1 MNAYFNQ
8 YQNTQVSTASRE
20 QILLMLYDGAI
31 RFVRQAE
38 EAMLDKNFSKKT
50 QMINKAMA
58 IISEFSATLDFEVGG
73 EIAHNLYALYDYMN
87 RELIKGNISNDP
99 GHLQIVHKL
108 LTELRETWAEAVE
121 IYRKEKMADK
131 NVTASS
137 QKSISEGRTLAVSL

>member
-38 EAMLDKNFSKKT
+38 EAMGAKNFSQKT
-50 QMINKAMA
+50 VMINKAMA
-58 IISEFSATLDFEVGG
+58 IITEFSATLDFEVGG
-73 EIAHNLYALYDYMN
+73 DIAHNLYALYDYMN
-87 RELIKGNISNDP
+87 RELVKGNVSNDP
-99 GHLQIVHKL
+99 AHLQIVLKL

-121 IYRKEKMADK
+121 IYRKEKAAEK
-131 NVTASS
+131 NAAVSS
-137 QKSISEGRTLAVSL
+137 QAGAGEGRTLAVSL